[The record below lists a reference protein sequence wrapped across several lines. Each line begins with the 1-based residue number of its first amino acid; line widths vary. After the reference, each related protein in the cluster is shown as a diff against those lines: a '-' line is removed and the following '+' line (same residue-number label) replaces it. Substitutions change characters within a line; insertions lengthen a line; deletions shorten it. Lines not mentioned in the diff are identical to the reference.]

1 MIILYFLVFSIIR
14 YSTEIK
20 IYHLN
25 KYYPKF
31 YPGWNIAIVSFI
43 SIGTILGTTQFV
55 FGLFIIPFEK
65 EFGWTRTEVN
75 IALTFGGIT
84 SSLASPFV
92 GNTLDKYGPKKTM
105 IISTFLVAIGFLLR
119 SQTQNIL
126 SLYFFT
132 ILMFLGVPGST
143 IMPASKLIITW
154 FPKTTGRMM
163 GGVTSG
169 NNLGSAFAVPAVAT
183 LLTIFGWRAT
193 HLIIGVVILFLLLII
208 LAIVK
213 DDNKKLI
220 SRKYPSLED
229 NKSISSKSNFVENI
243 YNSPIF
249 WLIIFGMTFQQFLR
263 FGVVSQLIPH
273 FDQIGLSLS
282 MASALMV
289 LLSIGGASSK
299 LIFGPLSEIIT
310 ARIAFIAIM
319 FLQTIGLFIL
329 IFSESIIFIWLSISV
344 MGLGMGGVGALTPL
358 VLSEIF
364 GTKNLGQIIGVSRVG
379 LIVPAIAGPI
389 LAGLIYDNYN
399 SYNYMFWIMII
410 LLFIAIIC
418 FTIASLFHNKKLS

>member
-1 MIILYFLVFSIIR
+1 
-14 YSTEIK
+14 
-20 IYHLN
+20 
-25 KYYPKF
+25 
-31 YPGWNIAIVSFI
+31 
-43 SIGTILGTTQFV
+43 
-55 FGLFIIPFEK
+55 
-65 EFGWTRTEVN
+65 
-75 IALTFGGIT
+75 
-84 SSLASPFV
+84 
-92 GNTLDKYGPKKTM
+92 M

-119 SQTQNIL
+119 SQTENLL
-126 SLYFFT
+126 SLYLFT

-169 NNLGSAFAVPAVAT
+169 NNLGSAFAVPAIAT
-183 LLTIFGWRAT
+183 LLTIFGWRIT
-193 HLIIGVVILFLLLII
+193 HLIIGVLILSLLII
-208 LAIVK
+208 ILLVIK
-213 DDNKKLI
+213 DDDKKI
-220 SRKYPSLED
+220 ITKKYPSNED
-229 NKSISSKSNFVENI
+229 NMVISSKLNFVKNI

-249 WLIIFGMTFQQFLR
+249 WLIILGMTFQQFLR

-299 LIFGPLSEIIT
+299 LIFGPMSEIIT
-310 ARIAFIAIM
+310 ARIAFIVIM
-319 FLQTIGLFIL
+319 ILQTIGLLIL
-329 IFSESIIFIWLSISV
+329 ILSESVIFIWLSISI

-379 LIVPAIAGPI
+379 LIIPAIAGPI

-399 SYNYMFWIMII
+399 SYDYMFWIMIV
-410 LLFIAIIC
+410 LLFISIIC
-418 FTIASLFHNKKLS
+418 FIIASLFQKKNNHNLTPANK